1 MEPTS
6 VGLRA
11 RVLILLIIILLALA
25 LITYLAIHT
34 LGTPMGLVALLL
46 GIATSVLVILYS
58 RRGVS

>member
-11 RVLILLIIILLALA
+11 RVLILLIIIVLA

-34 LGTPMGLVALLL
+34 LGMPMGLVAVLL
-46 GIATSVLVILYS
+46 GIATAILTILYS
-58 RRGVS
+58 QRGMS